1 MLVTL
6 WEWNW
11 DVVPMQDNPSGTAV
25 GQLITSFLQPYVKEG
40 MWLMHIGW
48 EMGWVACLLG
58 GRWCWL
64 ESIEVSSPRPQIP
77 SSLSHSGCRTAFPK
91 WFVDWASEL
100 AFCVTS
106 WLLLCNL
113 VTQAHL
119 SNFPFSEW
127 WWSSSKWWWWWRWWC
142 RNRNAR
148 HWSLTRGAKGEF
160 QGWAQA

>member
-6 WEWNW
+6 WEWKW
-11 DVVPMQDNPSGTAV
+11 DVVPMQDDPSGTTV
-25 GQLITSFLQPYVKEG
+25 GQLISSFLQPYVKEG

-48 EMGWVACLLG
+48 QMGWVACLLG

-64 ESIEVSSPRPQIP
+64 ESIEVSSPHPQIP

-106 WLLLCNL
+106 WLLLCYL

-148 HWSLTRGAKGEF
+148 HWSLTRGAKGEI